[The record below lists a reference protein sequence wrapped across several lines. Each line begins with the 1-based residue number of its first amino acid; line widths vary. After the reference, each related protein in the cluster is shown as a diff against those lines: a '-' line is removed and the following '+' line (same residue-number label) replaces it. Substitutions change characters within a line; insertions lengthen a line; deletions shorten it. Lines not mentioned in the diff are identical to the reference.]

1 MKGKSKVI
9 NTALIVDFVLMENKY
24 NTMKYKLIFLFFF
37 NTCLYS
43 QILHHQML
51 SAQGKSVV
59 IANGMLVNQS
69 IGQQSATGNYKKGYV
84 VRQGFQQSNWEKLM
98 HKNKTSIISTVTYP
112 NPFLSTINF
121 QFSQVIT
128 DEITVT
134 LYDAIGRL
142 VFQQEA
148 KATGNILTIELSQLP
163 ASSYLVLLKAP
174 NYIYYSKLLKQQ

>member
-1 MKGKSKVI
+1 MR
-9 NTALIVDFVLMENKY
+9 
-24 NTMKYKLIFLFFF
+24 YKLLLLLFF

-43 QILHHQML
+43 QSLHHQIL

-59 IANGMLVNQS
+59 IANGMLVSQS

-84 VRQGFQQSNWEKLM
+84 IGQGFQQSNWGKLM
-98 HKNKTSIISTVTYP
+98 NKNKTSIISTVTYP

-121 QFSQVIT
+121 QFSQAIT

-134 LYDAIGRL
+134 LFDAIGRL

-148 KATGNILTIELSQLP
+148 KAVGNILTIELPQL
-163 ASSYLVLLKAP
+163 ASSNYLVLLQAP
-174 NYIYYSKLLKQQ
+174 NYKYYSQILKQQ